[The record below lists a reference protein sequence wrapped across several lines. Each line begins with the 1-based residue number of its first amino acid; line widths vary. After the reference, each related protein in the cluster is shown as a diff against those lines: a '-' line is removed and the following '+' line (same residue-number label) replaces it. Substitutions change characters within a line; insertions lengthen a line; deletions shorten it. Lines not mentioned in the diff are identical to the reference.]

1 MSLIPAEALTGI
13 FAKDAVI
20 RKVIE
25 SASEFKVTA
34 WNEDIYLALCDCII
48 SQQISAKV
56 ATVIFKRYC
65 DLFPEGYPSPEKVM
79 EMSNETLRSAGLS
92 AQKIGY
98 LRNLAEFHLEHNLNF
113 HSLLELSDEE
123 IIAFITQV
131 KGIGKWTV
139 EMLIMFALHR
149 TDVLPLDDLVIRQQI
164 VKAYQLTEQGKELR
178 KKMTE
183 IAENWRPFRSY
194 VCMYL
199 WRWKGE

>member
-1 MSLIPAEALTGI
+1 MNPIPKEALTEI
-13 FAKDAVI
+13 FAKDSVI
-20 RKVIE
+20 KKVIE
-25 SASEFKVTA
+25 TCTEFKITA
-34 WNEDIYLALCDCII
+34 WNEDVYLALSDCII

-65 DLFPEGYPSPEKVM
+65 DLFPEGYPSPGKVL
-79 EMSNETLRSAGLS
+79 EMSNETLRTAGLS

-98 LRNLAEFHLEHNLNF
+98 LRNLAEFHLEHNLDF
-113 HSLLELSDEE
+113 HSLQGLSDDE

-139 EMLIMFALHR
+139 EMLLMFALHR
-149 TDVLPLDDLVIRQQI
+149 TDVLPLDDLVIKQKI
-164 VKAYQLTEQGKELR
+164 VKAYQLTEEGKAL
-178 KKMTE
+178 KQKMTA
-183 IAENWRPFRSY
+183 IAENWRPYRSY